1 VVNEMNA
8 EHRTSS
14 ALLALVGLA
23 AAGLVGCGMDFAPIT
38 LLEGLRVLAVPATP
52 LEAGPTDVVTLRPVV
67 WTPRT
72 ATVTAYRW
80 RFCPITAGARAGY
93 ACALPTCETTLTGA
107 ADGSVRANVGALALE
122 CIAKLEA
129 AGQLSAVGG
138 TGTSTAVAIPTSIET
153 VFTLEVEAS
162 DGAKV
167 TAIARVPLFPLG
179 APATRNR
186 GITIGGVRFGTD
198 AARSSSTSATPVA
211 TLSRAGELDVA
222 VDVDPSQLDPYVDSA
237 GRSRTEE
244 VVAAFF
250 STAGRWDSERATGTP
265 ATNALKPEELTADAA
280 EAEIWVVVRD
290 DRGAQDV
297 AGPYKITIGP

>member
-1 VVNEMNA
+1 MNA
-8 EHRTSS
+8 EHRPSFT
-14 ALLALVGLA
+14 LLALAGLA
-23 AAGLVGCGMDFAPIT
+23 AAGLAGCGMDFAPIT
-38 LLEGLRVLAVPATP
+38 LLEGLRVLAVPAAP

-67 WTPRT
+67 WAPRT

-93 ACALPTCETTLTGA
+93 ACALPACETTLTGA

-122 CIAKLEA
+122 CVAKLQA

-138 TGTSTAVAIPTSIET
+138 TATSTGVDIPTRVET

-162 DGAKV
+162 DGGKV
-167 TAIARVPLFPLG
+167 SAIARVPFFPRG
-179 APATRNR
+179 APSPRNR
-186 GITIGGVRFGTD
+186 GITISGVRIGRDGTRTSSRT
-198 AARSSSTSATPVA
+198 AMPVARLSGATP
-211 TLSRAGELDVA
+211 LDVA
-222 VDVDPSQLDPYVDSA
+222 VDVDPSLLDTYVDGA

-250 STAGRWDSERATGTP
+250 STAGRWDSERSTGTP
-265 ATNALKPEELTADAA
+265 ATNKLKSEDVDAGSVD
-280 EAEIWVVVRD
+280 AEIWVVVRD

-297 AGPYKITIGP
+297 AGPYLVTVDR

>member
-1 VVNEMNA
+1 MNA
-8 EHRTSS
+8 DHRLRST
-14 ALLALVGLA
+14 LLALA
-23 AAGLVGCGMDFAPIT
+23 ALVAPGLVGCGMDFAPIT

-52 LEAGPTDVVTLRPVV
+52 LEAGPTDVVTLRPIV

-107 ADGSVRANVGALALE
+107 PDGSVRANVGALALE
-122 CIAKLEA
+122 CVAKLEA

-138 TGTSTAVAIPTSIET
+138 TGTSTTVAIPAQLET

-162 DGAKV
+162 DGAKI
-167 TAIARVPLFPLG
+167 TSIARVPFYPRG

-186 GITIGGVRFGTD
+186 GITIGGVRVGTD
-198 AARSSSTSATPVA
+198 ATRSSSTSATPVG

-222 VDVDPSQLDPYVDSA
+222 VDVDASQLDTYVDSA

-250 STAGRWDSERATGTP
+250 STAGRWDSDRATGTP
-265 ATNALKPEELTADAA
+265 ATNTLKPEELTADANA
-280 EAEIWVVVRD
+280 AEIWVVVRD

-297 AGPYKITIGP
+297 AGPYRISIGP